1 MPNTMGLAAN
11 EGLGAVERR
20 CGILLGYHRDVWE
33 ASSRAHA
40 RFYGVTK
47 VPGAQ
52 DIALTTGVA
61 DVTAQRRTLRR
72 LKPELVPEWAS
83 KFFKCAVV
91 HLGMD
96 DDGNI
101 GIFFRRSD
109 LSFRENEKAAK
120 WLAEYL
126 GKPLSNPIH

>member
-1 MPNTMGLAAN
+1 MLTVTIEKFEEMGRDGVLS
-11 EGLGAVERR
+11 EEAVEEFA
-20 CGILLGYHRDVWE
+20 GI
-33 ASSRAHA
+33 A
-40 RFYGVTK
+40 RQLQQLFSGL
-47 VPGAQ
+47 P
-52 DIALTTGVA
+52 
-61 DVTAQRRTLRR
+61 TLRR
-72 LKPELVPEWAS
+72 LKPKLVPEWAS
-83 KFFKCAVV
+83 EFFKCAVV

-109 LSFRENEKAAK
+109 LSFLENEKAAK